1 MADKP
6 TDFYRM
12 RAKVLEKQ
20 LEHEQ
25 EWETYFPGITNRE
38 YATYADA
45 CACGMARR
53 LMMVDAPDTTSPPA
67 AFAAAA
73 RASARKSAPPW
84 LKKRLS
90 SAASVALR
98 SMSGTSRS
106 RTGSVW

>member
-1 MADKP
+1 MLIS
-6 TDFYRM
+6 M
-12 RAKVLEKQ
+12 RRAWKNSRALVHRFLRAGG
-20 LEHEQ
+20 LAFLASC
-25 EWETYFPGITNRE
+25 WV
-38 YATYADA
+38 
-45 CACGMARR
+45 
-53 LMMVDAPDTTSPPA
+53 MVDAPDTTSPPA

-73 RASARKSAPPW
+73 RARARKSAPPW